1 MEFSV
6 CVTGKLRS
14 GFKAKAVQKDFS
26 ELFNVADK
34 DVLKNIFSA
43 TSPVLIRKGLS
54 LPEAEQYRQKL
65 HDIGMEAMIID
76 EEGQP
81 LQRVAGAAAGG
92 ASSAAST
99 DGSDESSVVFYE
111 DDDGENNASGPLA
124 LDSCSVTA
132 PFSWISNGFGLFK
145 SAPMFWVGWTF
156 LFGIISFILN
166 IIPLIGV
173 VLSSVFS
180 GITYAFM
187 ALGAHR
193 VSHNEELTFSDV
205 MADLKPNM
213 LLVGIL
219 NILYGVLV
227 AGITFGA
234 FAIAGDNYMMGVG
247 IVTIA
252 MIAIAFAFLFAP
264 MLIAVNHLSLPDALK
279 MSFIGCV
286 KNIVPLVLYLILSIV
301 LFILGII
308 PLGLGL
314 LVVMPLLVLATY
326 QAYSEIVVS
335 Q

>member
-14 GFKAKAVQKDFS
+14 GFKAKTVQKDFS
-26 ELFNVADK
+26 ALFNLSDK
-34 DVLKNIFSA
+34 KVLKNIFSA
-43 TSPVLIRKGLS
+43 TAPVLIRKGLS

-92 ASSAAST
+92 ASSASNT
-99 DGSDESSVVFYE
+99 DGGDESSVVFYE
-111 DDDGENNASGPLA
+111 DDGDEDASGPLA

-145 SAPMFWVGWTF
+145 SAPLFWVGFTF
-156 LFGIISFILN
+156 LFGIISFMLN
-166 IIPLIGV
+166 FFPLVGFI
-173 VLSSVFS
+173 LSSIFS

-193 VSHNEELTFSDV
+193 VSHNETLSFSDV
-205 MADLKPNM
+205 MDDLKPN
-213 LLVGIL
+213 LLPVGIL
-219 NILYGVLV
+219 NILYGVI
-227 AGITFGA
+227 ATGITFGA
-234 FAIAGDNYMMGVG
+234 FAIAGDNYMLGVG
-247 IVTIA
+247 IVIVA

-264 MLIAVNHLSLPDALK
+264 MLIAVNHLSIPEALK
-279 MSFIGCV
+279 MSFMGCI
-286 KNIVPLVLYLILSIV
+286 KNILPLILYLILSIV
-301 LFILGII
+301 LFILGML

-326 QAYSEIVVS
+326 QAYSEIVVN